1 MVKKSY
7 LIAAAVSGL
16 VMASG
21 CTSSQPS
28 ADAAQGQCHGVNAC
42 KGTGDCGGKTHACH
56 GKNAC
61 KGKGWKKM
69 SQADCEAEGGTFKA
83 M

>member
-1 MVKKSY
+1 MKKSY

-16 VMASG
+16 VLASG
-21 CTSSQPS
+21 CTTGTKT
-28 ADAAQGQCHGVNAC
+28 ADASMGQCHGVNAC
-42 KGTGDCGGKTHACH
+42 KGTGDCGGKDHACG

-69 SQADCEAEGGTFKA
+69 DKADCDAKGGKFKG
-83 M
+83 

>member
-7 LIAAAVSGL
+7 LVAAAVSGL
-16 VMASG
+16 MLTTG
-21 CTSSQPS
+21 CTTSSTS
-28 ADAAQGQCHGVNAC
+28 ADVAMGQCHGVNAC
-42 KGTGDCGGKTHACH
+42 KGEGDCGGKSHACA

-69 SQADCEAEGGTFKA
+69 TQEDCDTKGGTFKG
-83 M
+83 